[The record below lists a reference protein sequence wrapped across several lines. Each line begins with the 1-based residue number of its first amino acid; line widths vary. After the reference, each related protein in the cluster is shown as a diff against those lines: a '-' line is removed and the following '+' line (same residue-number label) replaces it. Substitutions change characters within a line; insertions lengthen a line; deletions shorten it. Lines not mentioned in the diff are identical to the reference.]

1 MNSGSIRLRSV
12 DTIASNNVVE
22 VKDEKYIK
30 ILKFIEKSEN
40 KLIFLKK
47 NKRKRTN
54 VLQITEKIVKYK
66 RKKVKN

>member
-1 MNSGSIRLRSV
+1 MNSGSIPLRSV

>member
-22 VKDEKYIK
+22 VKDEKNIK
-30 ILKFIEKSEN
+30 ILKLIEKSEN